1 MTGTGHYYLEAERLL
16 EHAAAMAA
24 QNVASDDLPEL
35 LGRQRLAVD
44 MAAAHAT
51 LAAAAVAG
59 LSAHMDPSDTREWR
73 RVAGTPIGS

>member
-1 MTGTGHYYLEAERLL
+1 MTSTDHYLEAERLL
-16 EHAAAMAA
+16 EHAAAMAS
-24 QNVASDDLPEL
+24 QNVAPNDLPEL

-59 LSAHMDPSDTREWR
+59 LSAHLDRPDERAWRE
-73 RVAGTPIGS
+73 VAGTPLEP

>member
-1 MTGTGHYYLEAERLL
+1 
-16 EHAAAMAA
+16 
-24 QNVASDDLPEL
+24 
-35 LGRQRLAVD
+35 

>member
-1 MTGTGHYYLEAERLL
+1 VTSTDHYLEAERML
-16 EHAAAMAA
+16 EHAATMAA
-24 QNVASDDLPEL
+24 QNVASADMAEILE
-35 LGRQRLAVD
+35 RQRLAVD

-73 RVAGTPIGS
+73 RVAGTQIGS

>member
-1 MTGTGHYYLEAERLL
+1 VTSTDHYLEAERML
-16 EHAAAMAA
+16 EHAATMAA
-24 QNVASDDLPEL
+24 QNVASADMAEILE
-35 LGRQRLAVD
+35 RQRLAVD

>member
-1 MTGTGHYYLEAERLL
+1 MAELL
-16 EHAAAMAA
+16 E
-24 QNVASDDLPEL
+24 Q
-35 LGRQRLAVD
+35 QRLAVD